1 VKRLLF
7 LAVFVISILALTSL
21 CYALGDATTYKMT
34 IQSVQL
40 KSSTT
45 GSWVTIATP
54 NTEVDIVGDASGQNS
69 VAATISGG
77 IAIPTGSYDNFKM
90 VISETMT
97 IAGSDGANLTAAS
110 GAVTIGGGAN
120 SETTVNWGGFPPP
133 NTTLTETVN
142 SYSAAAV
149 GEVTFTLDLDAGDA
163 DNYIEVY
170 RNGDLGTPITVTAT
184 SVVSMWFDFDT
195 QNTIVFVPAAGVGG
209 GDTDLGADG
218 IMTFS
223 PPQSGTSFSITVDG
237 TTTTITEAQMR
248 IDF

>member
-1 VKRLLF
+1 MRRLSF
-7 LAVFVISILALTSL
+7 LAVFVILTL
-21 CYALGDATTYKMT
+21 VFVPECFAQGDATTYKMT

-40 KSSTT
+40 KSSTDNT
-45 GSWVTIATP
+45 WVTIATP
-54 NTEVDIVGDASGQNS
+54 NEEVDIVNDASGQNT
-69 VAATISGG
+69 VAATISSG
-77 IAIPTGSYDNFKM
+77 IAIPTGSYDNFKL

-97 IAGSDGANLTAAS
+97 VAGSQGANFTAAG
-110 GAVTIGGGAN
+110 GAVTIGGGVN

-142 SYSAAAV
+142 SYSAAAA

-170 RNGDLGTPITVTAT
+170 RNGDLGTPITITAT
-184 SVVSMWFDFDT
+184 SVISMWFDFDT
-195 QNTIVFVPAAGVGG
+195 QGTIVFVPAAGVGV

-223 PPQSGTSFSITVDG
+223 PPQSGTAFSIIVDG